1 MPEMKGITV
10 KIPADL
16 HAEVKAYLEAHGMT
30 MGEFI
35 AQAVDHELHPKI
47 QITQEDKNM
56 ERMRTLAFQV
66 PDSLFQRVKAYLERN
81 HMTQKQFVIGLI
93 ESEIEQDEAQYQAS
107 HPAEQEDK
115 EESDDQT
122 HGEETEEENQDEF
135 APQEA
140 QEGPSSELEEQLAAQ
155 EDAAP
160 VDDFEAGS
168 EEVSQEDDGVEETGE
183 EEAWEE
189 SAGQENS
196 QDEEEQEDYTTR
208 LFIHCL
214 LKANWQEK
222 AWKGETIRRGQF
234 VTSLSKL
241 AEETGLTI
249 RQTRTALSHL
259 EKTGEL
265 TSQTNAKRRIITVN
279 NYEKFQGST
288 KQSPSNRQTTDKPE
302 GNRAT
307 TTKEYIK
314 NIKEEKES
322 ANAQFAPPGQE
333 EKVYLDD
340 YYRERDGG

>member
-1 MPEMKGITV
+1 MPDMKGITV
-10 KIPADL
+10 KIPAEL
-16 HAEVKAYLEAHGMT
+16 HAEVKAYIEAHGMT

-35 AQAVDHELHPKI
+35 AQAVDNELHPKT

-107 HPAEQEDK
+107 HPQEQEDK

-140 QEGPSSELEEQLAAQ
+140 QEGPGTELEEQLAAQ

-168 EEVSQEDDGVEETGE
+168 EEVSQED

-189 SAGQENS
+189 SNDQEDA
-196 QDEEEQEDYTTR
+196 QDEEEEQ
-208 LFIHCL
+208 
-214 LKANWQEK
+214 
-222 AWKGETIRRGQF
+222 
-234 VTSLSKL
+234 S
-241 AEETGLTI
+241 
-249 RQTRTALSHL
+249 
-259 EKTGEL
+259 
-265 TSQTNAKRRIITVN
+265 
-279 NYEKFQGST
+279 FQ
-288 KQSPSNRQTTDKPE
+288 PSMA
-302 GNRAT
+302 G
-307 TTKEYIK
+307 
-314 NIKEEKES
+314 
-322 ANAQFAPPGQE
+322 
-333 EKVYLDD
+333 
-340 YYRERDGG
+340 

>member
-1 MPEMKGITV
+1 MPDMKGITV
-10 KIPADL
+10 KIPAEL
-16 HAEVKAYLEAHGMT
+16 HAEVKAYIEAHGMT

-35 AQAVDHELHPKI
+35 AQAVDNELHPKI

-81 HMTQKQFVIGLI
+81 HMTQKQFVVRLI
-93 ESEIEQDEAQYQAS
+93 EAELEQDEAQYQAS
-107 HPAEQEDK
+107 HPEEQEDK
-115 EESDDQT
+115 EESDDQAED
-122 HGEETEEENQDEF
+122 EEMEEEIQDEF

-140 QEGPSSELEEQLAAQ
+140 QEGPGSELEEQPAAQ
-155 EDAAP
+155 EDAAS

-168 EEVSQEDDGVEETGE
+168 EEVSQEDGGVEETGE

-279 NYEKFQGST
+279 NYEKFQGAT
-288 KQSPSNRQTTDKPE
+288 KQSPSNRQTRGKSSD
-302 GNRAT
+302 N
-307 TTKEYIK
+307 
-314 NIKEEKES
+314 N
-322 ANAQFAPPGQE
+322 
-333 EKVYLDD
+333 
-340 YYRERDGG
+340 

>member
-35 AQAVDHELHPKI
+35 AQAVDNELHPKI
-47 QITQEDKNM
+47 QMTQEEPM

-115 EESDDQT
+115 EESDDQAED
-122 HGEETEEENQDEF
+122 EEMEEQIQDEF

-140 QEGPSSELEEQLAAQ
+140 QEGPGTELEEQSAADQ
-155 EDAAP
+155 NPAP

-183 EEAWEE
+183 EEAQETEE
-189 SAGQENS
+189 VFEDSEVLESDSLDDVEEVEDTELEEAQEDSLEDEES
-196 QDEEEQEDYTTR
+196 QDEEGAWEETIDQEDAQDEDEEQAY
-208 LFIHCL
+208 
-214 LKANWQEK
+214 QPSM
-222 AWKGETIRRGQF
+222 AW
-234 VTSLSKL
+234 
-241 AEETGLTI
+241 
-249 RQTRTALSHL
+249 
-259 EKTGEL
+259 
-265 TSQTNAKRRIITVN
+265 
-279 NYEKFQGST
+279 
-288 KQSPSNRQTTDKPE
+288 
-302 GNRAT
+302 
-307 TTKEYIK
+307 
-314 NIKEEKES
+314 
-322 ANAQFAPPGQE
+322 
-333 EKVYLDD
+333 
-340 YYRERDGG
+340 